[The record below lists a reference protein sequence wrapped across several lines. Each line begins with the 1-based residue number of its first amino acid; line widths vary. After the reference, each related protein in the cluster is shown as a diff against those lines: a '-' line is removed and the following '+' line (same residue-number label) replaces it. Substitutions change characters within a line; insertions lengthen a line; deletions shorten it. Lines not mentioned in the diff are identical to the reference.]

1 MLNRENTL
9 LVVID
14 LQGKL
19 MPAMN
24 KSAELEETVIKF
36 FNGMNEFNI
45 PKLVTTQY
53 SKGLGGTAPAIAEAL
68 GDFEPIDKSSFCV
81 MGCEE
86 FVNKFNEVKKENIVI
101 CGVEAHICLQQSALA
116 IKKLGHNVFVPVDCI
131 GSRKALDYETALRRM
146 EQAGCVLTTYES
158 VLYEIL
164 DNAKASE
171 FKAISKIVK

>member
-24 KSAELEETVIKF
+24 KSAELEETVIRF
-36 FNGMNEFNI
+36 FSGMNEFNI

-86 FVNKFNEVKKENIVI
+86 FVNKFNEVK
-101 CGVEAHICLQQSALA
+101 
-116 IKKLGHNVFVPVDCI
+116 
-131 GSRKALDYETALRRM
+131 RKHSYMR
-146 EQAGCVLTTYES
+146 C
-158 VLYEIL
+158 
-164 DNAKASE
+164 
-171 FKAISKIVK
+171 

>member
-1 MLNRENTL
+1 MLNKENTL
-9 LVVID
+9 MVVID

-19 MPAMN
+19 LPAMN
-24 KSAELEETVIKF
+24 KSEELEDTVIKF

-53 SKGLGGTAPAIAEAL
+53 SKGLGDTEPAIAEAL
-68 GDFEPIDKSSFCV
+68 GSFTPIDKSSFCV

-86 FVNKFNEVKKENIVI
+86 FAAEFSRNKKENIVV
-101 CGVEAHICLQQSALA
+101 CGIEAHICLQQSALA
-116 IKKLGHNVFVPVDCI
+116 FRKMGHNVLVPVDCI
-131 GSRKALDYETALRRM
+131 ASRKPIDYETALRRM

-158 VLYEIL
+158 ILYEIL
-164 DNAKASE
+164 ANAKAPE